1 MNLTKALDV
10 TYKVV
15 VIGTAVTKLAV
26 LGLLA
31 YGVNKKYKPSTDTNT
46 SDNNNNSSQTSNK

>member
-1 MNLTKALDV
+1 MNITKALDV

-31 YGVNKKYKPSTDTNT
+31 YGVNKKYKPTDDNT
-46 SDNNNNSSQTSNK
+46 SANNSNN

>member
-1 MNLTKALDV
+1 MNITKALDV

-31 YGVNKKYKPSTDTNT
+31 YGVNKKYKPTTD
-46 SDNNNNSSQTSNK
+46 DNASANNSNN

>member
-1 MNLTKALDV
+1 MNITKALDV

-31 YGVNKKYKPSTDTNT
+31 YGVNKKYKPNTDTNA
-46 SDNNNNSSQTSNK
+46 SDNNSNN